1 MPTFVIPLILVAVLV
16 IAVIAIC
23 ATGYVK
29 APPDMAYVIS
39 GPKKSRRVLVGK
51 AGIKIPFIERLD
63 KVNLAVMQFDV
74 KTSQPV
80 PTEEFIDV
88 KVDSNVMARIMDT
101 PEGLELACKNFL
113 NTPEDEIVNKI
124 TALLEGNVREIV
136 GSMKLVDMVKD
147 RKALSAKVEENVRPD
162 LAKLGIHLETFNV
175 QNIKDENGV
184 IENLGVDNVER
195 IRKDAQIAKSDAQ
208 KEVAIAEA
216 ANSKIANDAQVKA
229 ATEIAEA
236 QAQLDKKQAALK
248 KEVDTQLA
256 QAEAAQDIEAENQR
270 KLREVA
276 AVEADIARAARA
288 TELKQK
294 EIELKEYELDAIVR
308 KQADADKYAA
318 EQKAAA
324 DLIRRQRDAE
334 AKAYEIKQQAEAL
347 RAQADADKYAAE
359 QKAAGIAAIG
369 LAEAEAIEKKAE
381 AQKKMTDA
389 SVIEM
394 TMNALPQIVANA
406 AAPLANV
413 DKITMYGDGCS
424 TKLVEDVMKTTSQVM
439 EGVKESTGLDIASLV
454 AGFLGGKSAT
464 DNQ

>member
-39 GPKKSRRVLVGK
+39 GPKKSRRVLIGK

-113 NTPEDEIVNKI
+113 NTPEDEIVSKI

-381 AQKKMTDA
+381 AQKKMTDV

>member
-16 IAVIAIC
+16 IAIIAIC

-113 NTPEDEIVNKI
+113 NTPEDEIVSKI

-248 KEVDTQLA
+248 REVDTQLA

-276 AVEADIARAARA
+276 AVEADIARAERA

-381 AQKKMTDA
+381 AQKKMTDV

>member
-1 MPTFVIPLILVAVLV
+1 
-16 IAVIAIC
+16 
-23 ATGYVK
+23 
-29 APPDMAYVIS
+29 MAYVIS

-113 NTPEDEIVNKI
+113 NTPEDEIVSKI

-381 AQKKMTDA
+381 AQKKMTDV

>member
-1 MPTFVIPLILVAVLV
+1 
-16 IAVIAIC
+16 
-23 ATGYVK
+23 
-29 APPDMAYVIS
+29 
-39 GPKKSRRVLVGK
+39 
-51 AGIKIPFIERLD
+51 
-63 KVNLAVMQFDV
+63 
-74 KTSQPV
+74 
-80 PTEEFIDV
+80 
-88 KVDSNVMARIMDT
+88 
-101 PEGLELACKNFL
+101 
-113 NTPEDEIVNKI
+113 
-124 TALLEGNVREIV
+124 LEGNVREIV

-381 AQKKMTDA
+381 AQKKMTDV

>member
-113 NTPEDEIVNKI
+113 NTPEDEIVSKI

-216 ANSKIANDAQVKA
+216 ENSKIANDAQVKA

-248 KEVDTQLA
+248 REVDTQLA

-381 AQKKMTDA
+381 AQKKMTDV

>member
-381 AQKKMTDA
+381 AQKKMTDV

>member
-1 MPTFVIPLILVAVLV
+1 MPTFVIPLILAAVLV

-39 GPKKSRRVLVGK
+39 GPKKSRRVLIGK

-147 RKALSAKVEENVRPD
+147 RKALSVKVEENVRPD

-216 ANSKIANDAQVKA
+216 ENSKIANDAQVKA

-248 KEVDTQLA
+248 REVDTQLA

-276 AVEADIARAARA
+276 SVEADIARAARA

>member
-1 MPTFVIPLILVAVLV
+1 MPTLVIPLILVAVLV

-39 GPKKSRRVLVGK
+39 GPKKSRRVLIGK

-113 NTPEDEIVNKI
+113 NTPEDEIVSKI

-248 KEVDTQLA
+248 REVDTQLA

-276 AVEADIARAARA
+276 AVEADIARAERA

-381 AQKKMTDA
+381 AQKKMTDV

>member
-39 GPKKSRRVLVGK
+39 GPKKSRRVLIGK

-113 NTPEDEIVNKI
+113 NTPEDEIVSKI

-248 KEVDTQLA
+248 REVDTQLA

-276 AVEADIARAARA
+276 AVEADIARAERA

-381 AQKKMTDA
+381 AQKKMTDV

>member
-113 NTPEDEIVNKI
+113 NTPEDEIVSKI

-248 KEVDTQLA
+248 REVDTQLA

-276 AVEADIARAARA
+276 AVEADIARAERA

-381 AQKKMTDA
+381 AQKKMTDV

>member
-113 NTPEDEIVNKI
+113 NTPEDEIVSKI

-184 IENLGVDNVER
+184 IENLGVDNVVRIQKKAAISRAQSER
-195 IRKDAQIAKSDAQ
+195 DIA
-208 KEVAIAEA
+208 VAKAEA
-216 ANSKIANDAQVKA
+216 AKEANDAQALA
-229 ATEIAEA
+229 AEEIAVRN
-236 QAQLDKKQAALK
+236 AQLDTKKAELK
-248 KEVDTQLA
+248 RNVDTQQA
-256 QAEAAQDIEAENQR
+256 QADAAMAIEAEKQR
-270 KLREVA
+270 KLRDVA
-276 AVEADIARAARA
+276 STDADIAKAEREA
-288 TELKQK
+288 ELRQK
-294 EIELKEYELDAIVR
+294 EIQLREYELDAMVR
-308 KQADADKYAA
+308 KQADAEKYAA
-318 EQKAAA
+318 EKKAEA
-324 DLIRRQRDAE
+324 DLIRRQKDAE
-334 AKAYEIKQQAEAL
+334 AKAYEIEQQA
-347 RAQADADKYAAE
+347 RAQKAKADADRYSAE
-359 QKAAGIAAIG
+359 MQAAGIQAVG
-369 LAEAEAIEKKAE
+369 TAEAEAILKKAE
-381 AQKKMTDA
+381 AQKQMGEA
-389 SVIEM
+389 SVLEM
-394 TMNALPQIVANA
+394 YFNALPKVVASA
-406 AAPLANV
+406 AGPLEKV
-413 DKITMYGDGCS
+413 DKIVMYGEGNS
-424 TKLVEDVMKTTSQVM
+424 AKLAGDVMKTADQIM
-439 EGVKESTGLDIASLV
+439 EAMKESTGLDLSTIVSSFVGAKT
-454 AGFLGGKSAT
+454 AQ
-464 DNQ
+464 N

>member
-16 IAVIAIC
+16 IAIIAIC

-39 GPKKSRRVLVGK
+39 GPKKSRRVLIGK

-113 NTPEDEIVNKI
+113 NTPEDEIVSKI

-248 KEVDTQLA
+248 REVDTQLA

-276 AVEADIARAARA
+276 AVEADIARAERA

-381 AQKKMTDA
+381 AQKKMTDV

>member
-113 NTPEDEIVNKI
+113 NTPEDEIVSKI

-381 AQKKMTDA
+381 AQKKMTDV